1 MATQRTVRTTT
12 ATSTNTDSPRITP
25 PTTPSNANVNA
36 RLPFERMNY
45 ILLTIGIVMIALGFF
60 LMRGEYVDATK
71 FSVPLYVAPVI
82 VVAGF
87 LEIVYAIMYTP
98 KKAEGSAD
106 ETVKS

>member
-1 MATQRTVRTTT
+1 MATQRPIRT
-12 ATSTNTDSPRITP
+12 ATATPSTTQRITP
-25 PTTPSNANVNA
+25 PAAPEPKAVSNA

-45 ILLTIGIVMIALGFF
+45 ILLVIGIVLIAVGFF

-87 LEIVYAIMYTP
+87 LEIAYAIMYSP
-98 KKAEGSAD
+98 KKAETDAE
-106 ETVKS
+106 ETVKA

>member
-25 PTTPSNANVNA
+25 PTTTSHSNA

-45 ILLTIGIVMIALGFF
+45 ILLIIGIVMIALGFF

-98 KKAEGSAD
+98 KKAERSTD
-106 ETVKS
+106 ETVKL

>member
-1 MATQRTVRTTT
+1 MATQRTVRT
-12 ATSTNTDSPRITP
+12 ATSTSTTTTQRIPPSTP
-25 PTTPSNANVNA
+25 EPKINSNA

-45 ILLTIGIVMIALGFF
+45 ILLGIGILLIAVGFF

-98 KKAEGSAD
+98 KKAENNTE
-106 ETVKS
+106 ETAQL